1 MNEIVTVYSAE
12 MMRRLRSRA
21 FILGLAIGA
30 LAIGVMIQFP
40 NFMQSIYTNHTNRIV
55 LAGDPALLPRAKAL
69 LEKDFKVVATSSS
82 AATPTAND
90 LKAHRASA
98 YFILAATP
106 SGLKVTAYAR
116 DPGDVSASQLR
127 RLLLPL
133 SIESAARI
141 SAHRAESIVR
151 IPVRIHPI
159 SSKFASAQQSNAAR
173 GIAYILL
180 LLLYLLIIIN
190 SQIIMSSVA
199 EEKTSRIAELLIAS
213 VSPAALLAGKIAAS
227 ISLALIQLGVWVAV
241 AAFAGGHGSVAA
253 SGSGLGTSSPALSL
267 AGVSASELASF
278 LVFFLLGSLQMS
290 TLFASFGSLINRTED
305 LGSLSGPLIMPVL
318 VAFFIALS
326 ALAVPR
332 SMLVVVASFVPLLS
346 PFVMFARIVVST
358 VPLWQV
364 AVAIAINLIAI
375 WGIAVLG
382 GRVYRVGML
391 LYGRPP
397 SLKQVWRAMRA

>member
-199 EEKTSRIAELLIAS
+199 EEKTSRIAELL
-213 VSPAALLAGKIAAS
+213 
-227 ISLALIQLGVWVAV
+227 
-241 AAFAGGHGSVAA
+241 
-253 SGSGLGTSSPALSL
+253 
-267 AGVSASELASF
+267 
-278 LVFFLLGSLQMS
+278 
-290 TLFASFGSLINRTED
+290 
-305 LGSLSGPLIMPVL
+305 
-318 VAFFIALS
+318 
-326 ALAVPR
+326 
-332 SMLVVVASFVPLLS
+332 
-346 PFVMFARIVVST
+346 
-358 VPLWQV
+358 
-364 AVAIAINLIAI
+364 
-375 WGIAVLG
+375 
-382 GRVYRVGML
+382 
-391 LYGRPP
+391 
-397 SLKQVWRAMRA
+397 

>member
-30 LAIGVMIQFP
+30 VAIGVMIQFP
-40 NFMQSIYTNHTNRIV
+40 NFMQSIYTNHTNRVV
-55 LAGDPALLPRAKAL
+55 LAGDPALLARAKAL

-82 AATPTAND
+82 AAAPTAHD
-90 LKAHRASA
+90 MKAHRANA
-98 YFILAATP
+98 YFILASAP
-106 SGLKVTAYAR
+106 NGLTVTAYAR

-141 SAHRAESIVR
+141 SAHRAESIVS
-151 IPVRIHPI
+151 IPVRIRPV
-159 SSKFASAQQSNAAR
+159 SSKFASARQSNAAR

-227 ISLALIQLGVWVAV
+227 ITLALIQLGVWVAV

-253 SGSGLGTSSPALSL
+253 SGSGLGASSPALSL
-267 AGVSASELASF
+267 AGVSATELASF

-318 VAFFIALS
+318 VAFFIAIS